1 MALVINPFQ
10 SGQASGKVGSLV
22 AGRNRTGAYIRQ
34 NAKPVQPRTPT
45 QTLVRYDFTR
55 VSDAFLN
62 LSTTRI
68 DMWNDFGDNYT
79 IPNRLGQ
86 ATTNSG
92 RNWFMALNSR
102 LLRLGVSVQL
112 EPPLSPEPA
121 YLPFVSVAQTAGAGP
136 INFGVGTTAGANQAV
151 WIYGTNNLLRTRRFK
166 AGSMRLLTL
175 HQAVTQGINNII
187 IPAASL
193 SFNDSSVQI
202 ETRSVDEYGRAT
214 APLRF
219 TVFPAS

>member
-55 VSDAFLN
+55 VSEAFIN
-62 LSTTRI
+62 LSTARI
-68 DMWNDFGDNYT
+68 DAWNDFADNYT

-92 RNWFMALNSR
+92 RNWFIAFTSR
-102 LLRLGVSVQL
+102 LFRLGVSVVL
-112 EPPLSPEPA
+112 DPPLSPEPS
-121 YLPFVSVAQTAGAGP
+121 YLPFVSIAQTSAAGP
-136 INFGVGTTAGANQAV
+136 INLGVGTTGTANQSIWV
-151 WIYGTNNLLRTRRFK
+151 YGTGNLLRSRRFK
-166 AGSMRLLTL
+166 AGSMRLLSIY
-175 HQAVTQGINNII
+175 QAITQAINVSIVS
-187 IPAASL
+187 ASAL
-193 SFNDSSVQI
+193 SFGDSSRQF
-202 ETRSVDEYGRAT
+202 ETRSVDEFGRST

-219 TVFPAS
+219 TVYPAS

>member
-62 LSTTRI
+62 LSTARI
-68 DMWNDFGDNYT
+68 DAWNDFADNYT

-86 ATTNSG
+86 STTNSG
-92 RNWFMALNSR
+92 RNWFIAFTSR
-102 LLRLGVSVQL
+102 LFRLGVSQVL
-112 EPPLSPEPA
+112 DPPLSPEPS
-121 YLPFVSVAQTAGAGP
+121 YLPFVSIAQTDAAGP
-136 INFGVGTTAGANQAV
+136 INLGVGTSGTANQSIWV
-151 WIYGTNNLLRTRRFK
+151 YGTNNLLRSRRFK
-166 AGSMRLLTL
+166 AGSMRLLSIYQALTL
-175 HQAVTQGINNII
+175 SVNVSIVS
-187 IPAASL
+187 ASAL
-193 SFNDSSVQI
+193 SFGDSSRQF
-202 ETRSVDEYGRAT
+202 ETRSVDEFGRAT

-219 TVFPAS
+219 TVYPAS

>member
-1 MALVINPFQ
+1 MALTINPFQ

-22 AGRNRTGAYIRQ
+22 AGRNRTGSYIRQ

-62 LSTTRI
+62 LSTTHI
-68 DMWNDFGDNYT
+68 DEWNDFGDNYT
-79 IPNRLGQ
+79 VPNRLGQ
-86 ATTNSG
+86 STTNTG
-92 RNWFMALNSR
+92 RNWFIGMNSR

-112 EPPLSPEPA
+112 SPPLNPEPS
-121 YLPFVSVAQTAGAGP
+121 YLPFVSIAQTSAAGP
-136 INFGVGTTAGANQAV
+136 INFGVGTTAGANQSIWV
-151 WIYGTNNLLRTRRFK
+151 YGTNNLLRTRRFK

-175 HQAVTQGINNII
+175 MRAVTQGMNFSL
-187 IPAASL
+187 IPAGSL
-193 SFNDSSVQI
+193 SFDDSSVQF
-202 ETRSVDEYGRAT
+202 ETRSVDEFGRAT

>member
-1 MALVINPFQ
+1 MALTINPFH

-62 LSTTRI
+62 LSTTHI
-68 DMWNDFGDNYT
+68 DEWNDFGDNYT
-79 IPNRLGQ
+79 VPNKLGQ
-86 ATTNSG
+86 ATTITG
-92 RNWFMALNSR
+92 RNWFIALNSR
-102 LLRLGVSVQL
+102 LLRLGVSVAL
-112 EPPLSPEPA
+112 SPPLNPEPSF
-121 YLPFVSVAQTAGAGP
+121 LPNVSIAQVGASTA
-136 INFGVGTTAGANQAV
+136 INFGTSITLAANQSV
-151 WIYGTNNLLRTRRFK
+151 WIYATNALLKTRRFK

-175 HQAVTQGINNII
+175 FAAVTKAISIQLKTV
-187 IPAASL
+187 L
-193 SFNDSSVQI
+193 SDQMNESSFQF
-202 ETRSVDEYGRAT
+202 ETRSVDEFGRAT